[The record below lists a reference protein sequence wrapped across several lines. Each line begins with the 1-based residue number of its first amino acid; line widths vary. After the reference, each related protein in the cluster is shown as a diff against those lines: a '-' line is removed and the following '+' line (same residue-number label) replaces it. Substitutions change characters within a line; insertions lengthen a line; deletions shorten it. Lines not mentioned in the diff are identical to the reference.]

1 MLLSAGGVQVGLI
14 TDLLLRPTVRKPT
27 IMFALLQR
35 VRLKP
40 EVERDTDSA
49 LLLDRFNTCGPLSEI
64 NPHRLFFWSSTLMTS
79 NSPPPVPSSSVID
92 IRRQKV

>member
-1 MLLSAGGVQVGLI
+1 MLLSAGGIQVGLI

-40 EVERDTDSA
+40 EVKRDTDSA
-49 LLLDRFNTCGPLSEI
+49 LLLGCFSTCESL
-64 NPHRLFFWSSTLMTS
+64 
-79 NSPPPVPSSSVID
+79 V
-92 IRRQKV
+92 K